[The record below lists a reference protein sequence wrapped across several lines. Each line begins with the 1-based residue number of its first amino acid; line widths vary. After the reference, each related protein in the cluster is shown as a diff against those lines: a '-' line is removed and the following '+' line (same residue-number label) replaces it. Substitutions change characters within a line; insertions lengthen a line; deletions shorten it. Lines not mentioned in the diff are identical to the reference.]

1 MIKYIKK
8 HIIVFAAT
16 IITGILFG
24 FMQVYVALLMGEIID
39 IVTAKNIDAF
49 WDITIKIGIFV
60 VCIMSFYY
68 LYLVFRCLIFKLV
81 LRDIRYDVFKGI
93 LSQDYKSYYS
103 VNTAEYISSVS
114 NDINIVDG
122 GYLAPLIWGVQQAF
136 ILIFALVAI
145 FKISLTLAI
154 CSIAGIAFA
163 LIFPALYGRILQKH
177 QVRYSD
183 QLSNFMQASKDY
195 YNGFEVAKSYNIL
208 SILFKKFSK
217 DNASLAGVKMQRDKA
232 FSLNEIISTFTSIAF
247 QALIFLVGG
256 YLVIIDSMTIGLLWA
271 VINLSLNLINPLT
284 NIIGAYGNI
293 KGTLPIMA
301 KLTAYANNS
310 VDTTGHP
317 IADFNDEITVKDVCF
332 SYGDNSN
339 FQLHLPKLT
348 IKKGKKY
355 AVIGTSGSGKSTFIN
370 LITGRE
376 KNYTG
381 EILVDNI
388 PIKDINESALNH
400 LMAINHQDIFMF
412 TATVKENITLFQ
424 EYEQP
429 KLETSL
435 IKSGVK
441 KFLSAL
447 HGSINSHAGEN
458 GNKLSGGQKQRIALA
473 RSFIQDKPILIL
485 DEGTSAVDMQTGFDI
500 ENDLLQD
507 EDLTLITI
515 THRLSS
521 TLLSQY
527 DEIIV
532 LDNGTI
538 KEVGTYEH
546 VISNNDLSDFFKHK
560 N

>member
-8 HIIVFAAT
+8 HIVVFAAT

-39 IVTAKNIDAF
+39 IVTSKNMDAF

-68 LYLVFRCLIFKLV
+68 LYLLFRCLMFKLV

-103 VNTAEYISSVS
+103 VNTAEYISSIS

-122 GYLAPLIWGVQQAF
+122 GYLGPLIWGAQQLF
-136 ILIFALVAI
+136 ILVFALAAI
-145 FKISLTLAI
+145 FRISLILAI
-154 CSIAGIAFA
+154 CSIAGIVFA
-163 LIFPALYGRILQKH
+163 LIFPTLYGRILQKH

-183 QLSNFMQASKDY
+183 QLSNFMQTSKDY

-208 SILFKKFSK
+208 TILFNKFSK

-256 YLVIIDSMTIGLLWA
+256 YLVIIDNMTIGLLWA

-293 KGTLPIMA
+293 KGTLPIMK
-301 KLTAYANNS
+301 KLSEYASHS

-317 IADFNDEITVKDVCF
+317 IAAFNDEISINDVCF
-332 SYGDNSN
+332 SYEGNSN
-339 FQLHLPKLT
+339 FNLHLPKLS

-355 AVIGTSGSGKSTFIN
+355 AVIGTSGSGKSTLIN

-376 KNYTG
+376 KKYTG
-381 EILVDNI
+381 EILIDNT
-388 PIKDINESALNH
+388 PILDINESALNH

-424 EYEQP
+424 EYEPP

-435 IKSGVK
+435 VKSGVK
-441 KFLSAL
+441 KFLSTL
-447 HGSINSHAGEN
+447 HESINSHAGEN

-473 RSFIQDKPILIL
+473 RAFIQDKPILIL

-500 ENDLLQD
+500 ENELLHD
-507 EDLTLITI
+507 ANLTLITI

-521 TLLSQY
+521 KLLSQY

-532 LDNGTI
+532 LDNGTV
-538 KEVGTYEH
+538 KEVGTYER
-546 VISNNDLSDFFKHK
+546 VIINNDLNEFFKHK
-560 N
+560 T